1 MGKYTYNDDEYDIN
15 KILKY
20 NQDLSFNLAKDMKS
34 TESSPFTGGVEA
46 ESPKGEGYRTD

>member
-20 NQDLSFNLAKDMKS
+20 KKEFLEEEPILNLSRLGII
-34 TESSPFTGGVEA
+34 SP
-46 ESPKGEGYRTD
+46 